1 MCSNMRANNFPL
13 VTNRSILGAA
23 TLSALL
29 AAIGAAPRSAPAA
42 ETTPVSDRPTT
53 SLPYSPGLDASA
65 MDRSVDPC
73 EDLYAYACGGWQQRN
88 PIPPDQTSWTVYQKL
103 TSDNERYLWGV
114 LDDLARPS
122 ATRSPD
128 QQKLG
133 DYFAACMNVDAIE
146 QAGLAPLR
154 ADLARLAALAD
165 KTALA
170 AIVGD
175 LQSRTWGSRI
185 LFASGVEQDAH
196 EATRVIA
203 AIGAGGLGLPDRD
216 YYVRDDAKS
225 AEILQ
230 RYQAHIARML
240 ALAGEPEAAGRAD
253 AAVILRIETALA
265 KASLTSV
272 ERRDPHKTYHRTTL
286 AELEQLAPALDWP
299 AYFAATGLSTE
310 PWLNVT
316 EPSFLR
322 EVNARIESESVA
334 DLKTYLRWTLI
345 ATDAPYLSADL
356 AAESFDF
363 NRRYLLGA
371 EAERPRWL
379 KCVEWADRDLG
390 EALGREYVAR
400 TFAPGVKRHVERM
413 TRQIET
419 AMEQRIESLDWMTPA
434 TRAQALH
441 KLRAVRN
448 KIGYPDRWRDYSTLI
463 VQRADFFGNLA
474 RAASFES
481 HREAAK
487 VGAPVDRD
495 EWDMTPPTVDAD
507 YDVSLNTMNFPAGVL
522 MPPLY
527 DAHMDAA
534 PNYGNTGGTIG
545 HELTHAFDDH
555 GRQFDGHGNLHDW
568 WQPTDAKRFEE
579 RAGCIRD
586 QYSSYTAVGDVKVNG
601 ALTEGENIAD
611 LGGELLA
618 WMAWREE
625 TTAASIEQ
633 RDGLTPEQRFFVGF
647 AQWACGNE
655 RPERVRADTIDD
667 PHAPP
672 RYRVNGVVSNM
683 PEFARAFHCKAGQAL
698 VRPSSQVCKV
708 W

>member
-1 MCSNMRANNFPL
+1 MYSNEPRLPKPRA
-13 VTNRSILGAA
+13 ILGSAI
-23 TLSALL
+23 LPALL
-29 AAIGAAPRSAPAA
+29 ALFGLAPLAAFAAQASPVADEPAK
-42 ETTPVSDRPTT
+42 
-53 SLPYSPGLDASA
+53 SLPYSPGLDPSA
-65 MDRSVDPC
+65 IDRSVDPC
-73 EDLYAYACGGWQQRN
+73 EDLYAYACGGWEQRN

-103 TSDNERYLWGV
+103 TSANERYLWGV

-133 DYFAACMNVDAIE
+133 DYFAACMNVDSIE
-146 QAGLAPLR
+146 RAGLAPLR
-154 ADLARLAALAD
+154 ADLARLEALSDKAALAPI
-165 KTALA
+165 L
-170 AIVGD
+170 GD
-175 LQSRTWGSRI
+175 LHARTWGSRM
-185 LFASGVEQDAH
+185 LFASGVEQDARD
-196 EATRVIA
+196 ATRVIVG
-203 AIGAGGLGLPDRD
+203 IGAGGLGLPDRD
-216 YYVRDDAKS
+216 YYVREDAKS
-225 AEILQ
+225 IEILN
-230 RYQAHIARML
+230 RYGAHVARML
-240 ALAGEPEAAGRAD
+240 ELAGEQEAAARAD
-253 AAVILRIETALA
+253 AAVVLRIETALA

-272 ERRDPHKTYHRTTL
+272 DRRDPHKTYHRASL
-286 AELEQLAPALDWP
+286 SELERLAPALDWP
-299 AYFAATGLSTE
+299 AYFAATGLSAA
-310 PWLNVT
+310 PWLDVA
-316 EPSFLR
+316 EPEFLR
-322 EVNARIESESVA
+322 EVNARIEGETLA
-334 DLKTYLRWTLI
+334 DLKTYLRWALI

-356 AAESFDF
+356 AGEAFDF
-363 NRRYLLGA
+363 DRHYLLGA
-371 EAERPRWL
+371 ETERPRWL

-390 EALGREYVAR
+390 EALGREFVVR
-400 TFAPGVKRHVERM
+400 TFPPGVKPQVERM
-413 TRQIET
+413 TRQIEG
-419 AMEQRIESLDWMTPA
+419 AMKRRIESLDWMTPA
-434 TRAQALH
+434 TKAEALR

-448 KIGYPDRWRDYSTLI
+448 KIGYPERWRDYSTLI
-463 VQRADFFGNLA
+463 VQRSDFFGNLA

-507 YDVSLNTMNFPAGVL
+507 YDASLNTMNFPAGVL

-527 DAHMDAA
+527 DVNMDAA
-534 PNYGNTGGTIG
+534 PNYGNTGATIG

-555 GRQFDGHGNLHDW
+555 GREFDGNGNLHDW
-568 WQPTDAKRFEE
+568 WQGADGKRFEE
-579 RAGCIRD
+579 RAQCIRD

-625 TTAASIEQ
+625 TRGLPLAA

-647 AQWACGNE
+647 AQWACSNE
-655 RPERVRADTIDD
+655 RPERLRADSIDD

-683 PEFARAFHCKAGQAL
+683 PEFAQAFHCRAGQAL
-698 VRPSSQVCKV
+698 VRPSKEVCKI